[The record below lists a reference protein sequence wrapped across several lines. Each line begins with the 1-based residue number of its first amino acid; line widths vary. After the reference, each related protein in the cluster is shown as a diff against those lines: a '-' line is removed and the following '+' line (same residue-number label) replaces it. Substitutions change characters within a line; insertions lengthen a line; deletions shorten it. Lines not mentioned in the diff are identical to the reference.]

1 MNWEHMVLGE
11 YMKYVITGGAGF
23 IGCNIAEFLVN
34 KGDEVIII
42 DDLSTGKRENIE
54 PFMDKITFVHGSI
67 LDLELLKKYFQ
78 GADFVLHQ
86 AAIPSVPRSV
96 DNPLA
101 SNEANITGTLKVL
114 VAARDCGV
122 KRVVCAGSSSAY
134 GDTPTLPKVETMEV
148 NPLSPYALTKVAKEK
163 YCQIFYKI
171 YGLETVVLR
180 YFNVFGPKQDPDSP
194 YAAVIPKF
202 ALAMMADK
210 QPTIF
215 GDGMT
220 SRDFCYIQNVINA
233 NLLACTAPNVA
244 GEVFNVACGERT
256 TLLQLAE
263 KIAIHLGKDI
273 KPLHQDERTGDVK
286 HSLADISKARQ
297 LLGYEV
303 AVNFNDGLKKTV
315 EWYKEA
321 YN

>member
-1 MNWEHMVLGE
+1 
-11 YMKYVITGGAGF
+11 MKYVITGGAGF
-23 IGCNIAEFLVN
+23 IGSNIVEALLQ
-34 KGDEVIII
+34 KGEEVVVI
-42 DDLSTGKRENIE
+42 DDLSTGKLENIK
-54 PFMDKITFVHGSI
+54 PFLDRITFVEGSI
-67 LDLELLKKYFQ
+67 LDLELLKRYFK
-78 GADFVLHQ
+78 GADYVLHQ

-96 DNPLA
+96 ADPLA
-101 SNEANITGTLKVL
+101 SNEANISGTLKVL
-114 VAARDCGV
+114 IAARDCGV

-134 GDTPTLPKVETMEV
+134 GDTPTLPKVETMEA
-148 NPLSPYALTKVAKEK
+148 NPLSPYALTKVAGEK

-171 YGLETVVLR
+171 CGIETVVLR

-202 ALAMMADK
+202 ALATMADK

-215 GDGMT
+215 GDGLT

-233 NLLACTAPNVA
+233 NLLACTAPDVA
-244 GEVFNVACGERT
+244 GEVFNIACGERT

-263 KIAIHLGKDI
+263 KIADHLGKDI
-273 KPLHQDERTGDVK
+273 KPLHKEERTGDVK
-286 HSLADISKARQ
+286 HSLADISKAKR

-303 AVNFNDGLKKTV
+303 AVSFDAGLKKTV

-321 YN
+321 YK